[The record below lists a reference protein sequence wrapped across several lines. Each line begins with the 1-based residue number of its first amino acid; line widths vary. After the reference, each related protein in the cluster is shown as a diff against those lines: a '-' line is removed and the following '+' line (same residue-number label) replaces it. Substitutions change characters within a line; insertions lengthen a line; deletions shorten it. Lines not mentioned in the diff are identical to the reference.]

1 MKYKVGQTFQK
12 QFPMSEE
19 KVNKFADVT
28 GDRNPAHI
36 DKEYA
41 KSTIFKKRICH
52 GMLVSS
58 CISNVIANDLPG
70 PGTIYLSQ
78 TLSFIHPV
86 FLDDTI
92 TVGLEIVKIR
102 QDKNIMT
109 IKTTCENQDNK
120 LVIDGEA
127 VVKFN

>member
-1 MKYKVGQTFQK
+1 
-12 QFPMSEE
+12 MSEE

-28 GDRNPAHI
+28 GDRNPVHI

-58 CISNVIANDLPG
+58 CISNVVANDLPG

-78 TLSFIHPV
+78 TLSFRHPV
-86 FLDDTI
+86 FLDDTV
-92 TVGLEIVKIR
+92 TVNLEIVKIR

>member
-1 MKYKVGQTFQK
+1 MKYSIGHTFQK
-12 QFPMSEE
+12 QFVMSEE

-28 GDRNPAHI
+28 GDRNPVHI
-36 DKEYA
+36 DEEYA
-41 KSTIFKKRICH
+41 KSTIFKQRICH

-58 CISNVIANDLPG
+58 CISSAIANDLPG

-78 TLSFIHPV
+78 TLSFKHPV
-86 FLDDTI
+86 FLEDTV
-92 TVGLEIVKIR
+92 TVNLEVAKIR
-102 QDKNIMT
+102 EDKNIMT
-109 IKTTCENQDNK
+109 IKTTCKNQNNV

>member
-1 MKYKVGQTFQK
+1 MKYSIGRVFQK
-12 QFPMSEE
+12 QFVMSEE

-28 GDRNPAHI
+28 GDRNPVHI
-36 DKEYA
+36 DEEYA
-41 KSTIFKKRICH
+41 KSTIFKQRICH

-58 CISNVIANDLPG
+58 CISNAIANDLPG

-78 TLSFIHPV
+78 TLSFKQPV
-86 FLDDTI
+86 FLDDI
-92 TVGLEIVKIR
+92 VTVSLEVTKIR
-102 QDKNIMT
+102 EDKNIMT
-109 IKTTCENQDNK
+109 IKTTCKNQNNV

>member
-28 GDRNPAHI
+28 GDRNPVHI
-36 DKEYA
+36 DEEYA
-41 KSTIFKKRICH
+41 KSTIFKQRVCH

-58 CISNVIANDLPG
+58 CISNAIANDLPG
-70 PGTIYLSQ
+70 PGAIYLSQ
-78 TLSFIHPV
+78 TLSFRHPV
-86 FLDDTI
+86 FLGDTV
-92 TVGLEIVKIR
+92 TVDLEIIKIR